1 MNAPETLP
9 RSRRGERIAML
20 AILAAILLLFAF
32 FWRDIL
38 LPLLRLQLRHDLSG
52 AQRLLR
58 EKGLQGAVSV
68 VLVEALQMVV
78 VFIPAEF
85 IQISS
90 GLSYPLY
97 AAVPLCDLGV
107 CLGASAIFALV
118 RFLRF
123 SSFAYEKRRG
133 RIERLSAGLHD
144 RSTILLMYLLFL
156 MPIVPFGAICYYG
169 SSTKLPYPKY
179 ILTVAVGVLPS
190 ILVSNLMGAA
200 GSAFLLRG
208 LPLWQLIL
216 VILALAAVLF
226 ALILLFIRHVFFR
239 EAAGTPDSLMYAF
252 IFFLVRLWLGKRQ
265 RVEIEDAALRELDAP
280 YILLSNHESFED
292 FYYLSQ
298 LAHPRNPSYLVNE
311 YYCTRPLLKPMAKK
325 GGILSKKLFTRD
337 MSTGVGILRMVRRGY
352 PIVIFPEGRLSPDG
366 RSTPIV
372 ESGAALY
379 RRLRTALVL
388 VRIDGAYF
396 AHPKWRKRTYRST
409 IRVSVRR
416 VLRPEELAELTEAEL
431 DELIRAELYNDA
443 SAGGQ
448 TVWPQKDKAVG
459 LDTLLYRCADC
470 GALYRTLGVGS
481 ELRCLCYGRVHR
493 LDERYRFTDA
503 PYTIP
508 GWYDAIRRMEAEE
521 LDALSLRA
529 AVKTKIF
536 GADGGPVRWETGE
549 CSLDTEAFRYVSETH
564 SFEIPAEKL
573 PALAFSCGEE
583 FELYHD
589 NELHYF
595 YPLEEPKQVARWALA
610 VDLLAER
617 RRNGTN
623 GKGEP
628 TDEKG

>member
-366 RSTPIV
+366 RSNPIV

-431 DELIRAELYNDA
+431 DEFIRAELYNDA

-448 TVWPQKDKAVG
+448 AVWPQKDKAVG

-481 ELRCLCYGRVHR
+481 ELRCLCCGRVHR

-564 SFEIPAEKL
+564 SFEIPVEKL

-583 FELYHD
+583 FELYHE